1 VPARR
6 ERPRDE
12 GELVEAVG
20 RAARDGLTIR
30 PVGTGHSFGAIC
42 VTDDCHVDLARMG
55 ELVDLDPETGVARV
69 QAGMT
74 IHALAEA
81 LHRRVRALEN
91 QGDVDAQSIAGAL
104 ATATHGTGAQLPN
117 LSASMVGGRLVTAAG
132 EIVDLAADADRD
144 VLRAARVSLG
154 ALGVLSEL
162 HLKTVEAFRIRKLEE
177 PAEVQ
182 ETLDRFDEIAGE
194 PDQFEMFVIPH
205 ANRCLLLRS
214 WRTDAP
220 PETGGRLRRWFA
232 DDVLANQAL
241 GALQRIGRR
250 WPQTNPAIGRFIGRV
265 LTRTERCD
273 HSHRVYANDR
283 NVRFTESEWA
293 LPRAAL
299 REALEGVLQLIE
311 RHRFP
316 VSFPIEVRLAAG
328 DDALLS
334 TAYGRDTAY
343 VAVHQFVGA
352 EYRPYFTAVQK
363 LMSGLDGRP
372 HWGKRHELTAAEL
385 APRYPCWDRFQA
397 VRARLD
403 PNGTFTNAHL
413 EQVLGPVGA

>member
-1 VPARR
+1 MPARR

-12 GELVEAVG
+12 GELVDAVA

-30 PVGTGHSFGAIC
+30 PVGAGHSFGAIC
-42 VTDDCHVDLARMG
+42 LTDDCHVDLSRMHRV
-55 ELVDLDPETGVARV
+55 LDLDPKTGIARV

-74 IHALAEA
+74 IHDLAEE
-81 LHRRVRALEN
+81 LHRRGRALEN
-91 QGDVDAQSIAGAL
+91 QGDVDAQSVAGAV

-117 LSASMVGGRLVTAAG
+117 LSAAMVGGRLVTAAG
-132 EIVDLAADADRD
+132 EIVDLATDPDPD

-162 HLKTVEAFRIRKLEE
+162 HLKTVPAFRIRKIEE
-177 PAEVQ
+177 PAPLAD
-182 ETLDRFDEIAGE
+182 TLGRFDAIAGE

-214 WRTDAP
+214 WRTDEP
-220 PETGGRLRRWFA
+220 PEPGGRLRRWVA
-232 DDVLANQAL
+232 DDLLANGAL

-250 WPQTNPAIGRFIGRV
+250 WPDASPAIGHVMGRV

-273 HSHRVYANDR
+273 HSHRVYANER
-283 NVRFTESEWA
+283 KVKFTESEWA

-299 REALEGVLQLIE
+299 REALEGVLELIA
-311 RHRFP
+311 RRRLP

-334 TAYGRDTAY
+334 TAHGRPTAY
-343 VAVHQFVGA
+343 VAVHQFIGG
-352 EYRPYFTAVQK
+352 EYGPYFRAVQE
-363 LMSGLDGRP
+363 LMAGLDGRP

-385 APRYPCWDRFQA
+385 APRYPGWERFQA

-403 PNGTFTNAHL
+403 PDGTFTNAHL
-413 EQVLGPVGA
+413 EQVLGPVGE